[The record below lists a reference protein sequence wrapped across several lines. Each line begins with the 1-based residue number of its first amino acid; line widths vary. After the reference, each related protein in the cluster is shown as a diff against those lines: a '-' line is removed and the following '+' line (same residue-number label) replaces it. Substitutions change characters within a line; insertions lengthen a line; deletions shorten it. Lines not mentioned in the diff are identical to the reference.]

1 MRRSMYSSPGNH
13 GSCSGG
19 MVLRYGVLIVAGKA
33 TCSWWAR
40 SMSLSIRNWPLV
52 LPRASTTA
60 SKESSHSDVS
70 SGSMS
75 GSCREKPSKIT
86 DPCSR
91 RSGGIAARSLP
102 VTPRPERTIAYTD
115 GACLG
120 NPGPGGWAWAIPR
133 GRWANGAEAK
143 STNQRMEIAAALEAV
158 RAIDG
163 PLEIVSDSTYVVNCF
178 RDRWWEGW
186 IARGWTNKAKKPV
199 ANRDLWEPLVTEVQ
213 RRGDVVFKWVKGHS
227 DDPMNDLVDR
237 LAVEAATTQKGRSG
251 DAPPTLAELGPPD
264 RPGAPPEPMVPSGH
278 KMAVVGHRPPELG
291 GYQANPIADSVRA
304 KLAEIIGAK

>member
-1 MRRSMYSSPGNH
+1 MCSSPGNH

-19 MVLRYGVLIVAGKA
+19 MVLMSGVLIGAGNA
-33 TCSWWAR
+33 PCSPWAR

-86 DPCSR
+86 SPCSR
-91 RSGGIAARSLP
+91 RSVSSATRSPGRARNSRPWGTDSARSPADSPGASQRARRIGALRTDFARSWP
-102 VTPRPERTIAYTD
+102 GARQDRSVTPRPDRTIAYTD

-120 NPGPGGWAWAIPR
+120 NPGPGGWAWAIPG
-133 GRWANGAEAK
+133 GRWASGAENP
-143 STNQRMEIAAALEAV
+143 STNQRMEIAAALNAV
-158 RAIDG
+158 DTIEG

-186 IARGWTNKAKKPV
+186 IARGWLNKAKKPV
-199 ANRDLWEPLVTEVQ
+199 ANRDLWEPLVAAVEK
-213 RRGDVVFKWVKGHS
+213 RGDVVFRWVKGHS

-237 LAVEAATTQKGRSG
+237 LAVEAASTQQGRSG
-251 DAPPTLAELGPPD
+251 DT
-264 RPGAPPEPMVPSGH
+264 
-278 KMAVVGHRPPELG
+278 
-291 GYQANPIADSVRA
+291 
-304 KLAEIIGAK
+304 